1 MKHECLKRFIFLA
14 FARSIFALFIQLGN
28 VNTVEAKLKKGV
40 NIIKYQMSSSSIPR
54 HDKDEIRAL
63 IRQRDKA
70 TTESE
75 VASINKQLQELED
88 EMTAWF
94 KSRED
99 IEKEE
104 KVREKLD
111 LLLDAIEAEEGSTK
125 EGKEN
130 LKKILPFTRI
140 GYDSISHSLEV
151 SIDPKR
157 FNDEEIKGYIK
168 YIRNIIGDEI
178 DLTISRLPY
187 GRTPL
192 SKPAN

>member
-1 MKHECLKRFIFLA
+1 MKNECLKRFILLA
-14 FARSIFALFIQLGN
+14 PAGSIFALIILSGN

-40 NIIKYQMSSSSIPR
+40 NIIKYQMSSSSLPSQDR
-54 HDKDEIRAL
+54 NEIRAL
-63 IRQRDKA
+63 IEQRGKA

-75 VASINKQLQELED
+75 VASINKKLQELEN

-99 IEKEE
+99 LEKEE
-104 KVREKLD
+104 EVLKKLD
-111 LLLDAIEAEEGSTK
+111 LLLDAIHEERLTK

-130 LKKILPFTRI
+130 LKKVLPFTRL
-140 GYDSISHSLEV
+140 GYDYISHSLEV

-157 FNDEEIKGYIK
+157 FNDEEIKGYIE
-168 YIRNIIGDEI
+168 YVRNIIGDEV
-178 DLTISRLPY
+178 DLTISRCSY
-187 GRTPL
+187 GKTPL